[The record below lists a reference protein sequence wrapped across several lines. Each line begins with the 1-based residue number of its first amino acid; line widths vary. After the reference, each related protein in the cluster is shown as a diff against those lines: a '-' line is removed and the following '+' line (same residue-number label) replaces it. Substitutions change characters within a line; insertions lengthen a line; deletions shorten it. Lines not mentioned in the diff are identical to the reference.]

1 MFDRQG
7 PRRNG
12 FLLKISNSLPAVAD
26 IAKGV
31 RQARERWH
39 GIEVKSTDTTT
50 TQPGLGDPGFA
61 TY

>member
-1 MFDRQG
+1 MFDRKG

-31 RQARERWH
+31 RQARVR
-39 GIEVKSTDTTT
+39 GGTASRLRAQT
-50 TQPGLGDPGFA
+50 PPPPSLG
-61 TY
+61 